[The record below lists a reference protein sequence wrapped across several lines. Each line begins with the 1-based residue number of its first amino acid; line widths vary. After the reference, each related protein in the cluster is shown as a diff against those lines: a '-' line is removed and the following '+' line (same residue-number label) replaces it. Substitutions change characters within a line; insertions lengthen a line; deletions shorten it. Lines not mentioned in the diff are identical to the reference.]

1 MSRSEI
7 LRTASTRT
15 PVDVIRP
22 SAKIS
27 EFFASHVFTLE
38 KMRPY
43 LNQEVY
49 DKMAHCIENSQKI
62 DRDLA
67 EHVASAMKSWAIS
80 MGASHHTHWFQ
91 PLTGATAEKH
101 DTFFMKTSTFAGIE
115 NLNANQLVQG
125 EPDGSSFPSGG
136 LRDTHE
142 ARGYT
147 AWDPTSP
154 AFIMEIG
161 EYGKTLCI
169 PTVFISYT
177 GHSMDYKGPL
187 LKSLEYLETAAVPV
201 CHLFDKSVTKVI
213 PTLGWEQE
221 YFLVDSALYNA
232 RPDLALSGRT
242 LFGSAP
248 AKGQQLSDHYFGT
261 IPERIYAYMLD
272 LETESLQLGIPLS
285 TRHNEVAPGQYE
297 FAPIFNDLN
306 LAVDQNQLLMDLME
320 RVAKRHSLRVL
331 LHEKPFAGL
340 NGSGKHNNWSMRT
353 DTGINL
359 LKPGKTP
366 KTNLMFLTFFVC
378 TIKAVNEY
386 SDLIR
391 ASIASS
397 GNDHRLGG
405 HEAPPAIISVFIG
418 KTLTHVLDEV
428 SEKVKKGSMD
438 EYMSQDLKLNLHNMI
453 PDVLIDNTDRNRTSP
468 FAFTG
473 NKFEIRAVGSS
484 ANCSWPMTIM
494 NTIVGD
500 VLTKF
505 KLDVDALVT
514 QGDKKDSA
522 ILRVIRRYIDESR
535 RICFEG
541 DNYSD
546 EWKAEAK
553 SRGLNNIT
561 SSAHAL
567 DFYRTEKV
575 IELFDKAKVLTKEEL
590 KARYDVWN
598 DIFYQKTEIE
608 AKLMNELA
616 ITHIIPSGIKYL
628 NEILENIKGIA
639 NIPDLEI
646 DPKTQKKLAK
656 HIATQMNDLTDK
668 RDLMKAKIAELR
680 TIDDKGKRAKAFAEE
695 VKPLLAEM
703 RRAVDQ
709 LEQFMDDSVWPFPK
723 YRELLFIR

>member
-1 MSRSEI
+1 MSRISS
-7 LRTASTRT
+7 LHTASHRH
-15 PVDVIRP
+15 PIDVVRP
-22 SAKIS
+22 SEKIS
-27 EFFASHVFTLE
+27 DFFASHVFTLE
-38 KMRPY
+38 KMRSY
-43 LNQEVY
+43 LNQDVY
-49 DKMAHCIENSQKI
+49 EKVAHSIDNGLKI
-62 DRDLA
+62 DRELA
-67 EHVASAMKSWAIS
+67 DHVAAAMKSWAIN
-80 MGASHHTHWFQ
+80 MGATHHTHWFQ

-101 DTFFMKTSTFAGIE
+101 DTFFMKTETFKGIE
-115 NLNANQLVQG
+115 NFNANQLVQG

-161 EYGKTLCI
+161 DYGKTLCV

-187 LKSLEYLETAAVPV
+187 LKSLEYLEKAAVPV
-201 CHLFDKSVTKVI
+201 CHLFDKNVTKVI

-221 YFLVDSALYNA
+221 YFLVDSALFLE
-232 RPDLALSGRT
+232 RPDLQLCGRT

-248 AKGQQLSDHYFGT
+248 AKGQQLSDHYFGS
-261 IPERIYAYMLD
+261 IPERVYAFMLD
-272 LETESLQLGIPLS
+272 LETEALQLGIPLS

-297 FAPIFNDLN
+297 FAPIYNDLN

-320 RVAKRHSLRVL
+320 RVAKRHLLRVL

-386 SDLIR
+386 DNLLR
-391 ASIASS
+391 ASIASAA
-397 GNDHRLGG
+397 NDHRLGG

-418 KTLTHVLDEV
+418 KTLTQVLDEV
-428 SEKVKKGSMD
+428 AEKVKKGSMD
-438 EYMSQDLKLNLHNMI
+438 EYDSQDLKLNIHNLI

-484 ANCSWPMTIM
+484 ANCGWPMTVM
-494 NTIVGD
+494 NTIVGKI
-500 VLTKF
+500 LNQF
-505 KLDVDALVT
+505 KTDVDDLVT
-514 QGDKKDSA
+514 KGDKKDSA
-522 ILRVIRRYIDESR
+522 ILRVIKNYISDSK

-546 EWKAEAK
+546 EWKAEAL
-553 SRGLNNIT
+553 SRGLKNVT
-561 SSAHAL
+561 SSAYAF
-567 DFYRTEKV
+567 DFYDDVEV
-575 IELFDKAKVLTKEEL
+575 ESLFEESGVLSIAEL
-590 KARYDVWN
+590 KARVEVWN
-598 DIFYQKTEIE
+598 TIFYQKTEIE
-608 AKLMNELA
+608 AKLMNELIA
-616 ITHIIPSGIKYL
+616 TYIIPAGIKYL
-628 NEILENIKGIA
+628 NELLENIRGLE
-639 NIPDLEI
+639 NISES
-646 DPKTQKKLAK
+646 
-656 HIATQMNDLTDK
+656 
-668 RDLMKAKIAELR
+668 KIAPTAQRYIVAEVANRINVLNE
-680 TIDDKGKRAKAFAEE
+680 KRGQMKDAIAEYRIIEHAGTKAKAFADHI
-695 VKPLLAEM
+695 KPLLAEM
-703 RRAVDQ
+703 RKEADM
-709 LEQFMDDSVWPFPK
+709 LEQIIADAIWPFPK
-723 YRELLFIR
+723 YRELLFTR